1 MKFMH
6 LSDLHIGKRVNE
18 FSMIEDQTHILQKIL
33 ELAEKERPDAVL
45 IAGDVYD
52 KNLPTI
58 EGVNLLDDF
67 LSGLHERKIPVFMI
81 SGNHDSAER
90 LNFASRILRN
100 NEVYI
105 AGAYQGQITRYQM
118 MDGQGPVNIYL
129 LPFVK
134 PAIAAAY
141 HEGVES
147 YHDAVK
153 VILEAAKV
161 NQAERNILVAHQF
174 VTAGD
179 TSPEC
184 CDSENISVGG
194 LDNVDVSVF
203 EAFDYVALGHLHGPQ
218 RIGRDTVRYAGS
230 PLKYSFSET
239 NQKKSVTIITIDS
252 KEEIHQEYIPLVPLR
267 EMRKLKG
274 PIEELLNPKNYLKG
288 NTLDYIHATLTDEE
302 EIYDAI
308 GRIRSVYPNVMRIE
322 FENSKTKPQ
331 NQSKLSAEDVVK
343 KDPLWLFEEFFKQQ
357 NNVPMSEEQLEIM
370 TKLLAEQEVNP

>member
-18 FSMIEDQTHILQKIL
+18 FSMIEDQSYILQKIL
-33 ELAEKERPDAVL
+33 ELADEEKPDALL

-67 LSGLHERKIPVFMI
+67 LSGLHKRKIPVFMI
-81 SGNHDSAER
+81 SGNHDSADR

-100 NEVYI
+100 NDVYI
-105 AGAYQGQITRYQM
+105 AGTYQGEIARFTIK
-118 MDGQGPVNIYL
+118 DGHGPVNIYL

-134 PAIAAAY
+134 PAIASIY
-141 HEGVES
+141 HEGIES

-153 VILEAAKV
+153 AILGAVQINK
-161 NQAERNILVAHQF
+161 AERNILVAHQF

-184 CDSENISVGG
+184 SDSENISVGG
-194 LDNVDVSVF
+194 LDNVDASVF
-203 EAFDYVALGHLHGPQ
+203 DDFDYVALGHLHGPQ

-239 NQKKSVTIITIDS
+239 NQKKSVTMVTINS
-252 KEEIHQEYIPLVPLR
+252 KEEIKQEYIPLIPLR
-267 EMRKLKG
+267 DMRQLKG
-274 PIEELLNPKNYLKG
+274 PIDEILNPKNYRNG
-288 NTLDYIHATLTDEE
+288 STMDYIHVTLTDEE

-308 GRIRSVYPNVMRIE
+308 GRIRSIYPNVMRID
-322 FENSKTKPQ
+322 FDNSKTKP
-331 NQSKLSAEDVVK
+331 NETAKLVAEDVVR
-343 KDPLWLFEEFFKQQ
+343 KDPLSLFEEFFKNQ
-357 NNVPMSEEQLEIM
+357 NNVTMSDEQNEIM
-370 TKLLAEQEVNP
+370 KKLLFE

>member
-18 FSMIEDQTHILQKIL
+18 FSMIEDQIYILQKIL
-33 ELAEKERPDAVL
+33 ELADKEKPDAIL

-58 EGVNLLDDF
+58 DGVNLLDDF

-81 SGNHDSAER
+81 SGNHDSADR

-100 NEVYI
+100 NDVYI
-105 AGAYQGQITRYQM
+105 AGTYQGEIARFTIK
-118 MDGQGPVNIYL
+118 DGQGPVNIYL

-134 PAIAAAY
+134 PAIASVY

-153 VILEAAKV
+153 AILSAANVKK
-161 NQAERNILVAHQF
+161 AERNILVAHQF

-179 TSPEC
+179 ISPEC
-184 CDSENISVGG
+184 CDSENISVGW

-203 EAFDYVALGHLHGPQ
+203 DDFDYVALGHLHGPQ

-239 NQKKSVTIITIDS
+239 NQKKSVTMVTINN
-252 KEEIHQEYIPLVPLR
+252 KEEIIQEYIPLIPLR
-267 EMRKLKG
+267 DMRQLKG
-274 PIEELLNPKNYLKG
+274 PIDELLNPKNYKNG
-288 NTLDYIHATLTDEE
+288 NTMDYIHATLTDEE

-308 GRIRSVYPNVMRIE
+308 GRIRSIYPNVMRID
-322 FENSKTKPQ
+322 FDNSKTKP
-331 NQSKLSAEDVVK
+331 NETAKLAAEDIIR
-343 KDPLWLFEEFFKQQ
+343 KDPLWLFEEFFKNQ
-357 NNVPMSEEQLEIM
+357 NNVPMSDEQHEIM
-370 TKLLAEQEVNP
+370 KKLLMEQE

>member
-18 FSMIEDQTHILQKIL
+18 FSMIEDQTYILQKIL
-33 ELAEKERPDAVL
+33 ELADKEKPDAIL

-67 LSGLHERKIPVFMI
+67 LSGLHERRIPVFMI
-81 SGNHDSAER
+81 SGNHDSADR

-105 AGAYQGQITRYQM
+105 AGTYQGELARFTLK
-118 MDGQGPVNIYL
+118 DLHGPINIYL

-134 PAIAAAY
+134 PAIASVY

-147 YHDAVK
+147 HHDAVK
-153 VILEAAKV
+153 AILMAAKV
-161 NQAERNILVAHQF
+161 NKTERNILVAHQF

-179 TSPEC
+179 ISPEC

-203 EAFDYVALGHLHGPQ
+203 DDFDYVALGHLHGPQ
-218 RIGRDTVRYAGS
+218 KIGRDTVRYAGS
-230 PLKYSFSET
+230 PLKYSFSES
-239 NQKKSVTIITIDS
+239 NQKKSVTIITFDHKGKIG
-252 KEEIHQEYIPLVPLR
+252 QEYISLIPFR
-267 EMRKLKG
+267 DMRQLKG
-274 PIEELLNPKNYLKG
+274 PIDELLNPKNYKKG
-288 NTLDYIHATLTDEE
+288 NTMDYIHATLTDEE

-308 GRIRSVYPNVMRIE
+308 GRIRSIYPNVMRID
-322 FENSKTKPQ
+322 FDNSKTRP
-331 NQSKLSAEDVVK
+331 NETVKLAAEDVIR
-343 KDPLWLFEEFFKQQ
+343 KDPLWLFEEFFKNQ
-357 NNVPMSEEQLEIM
+357 NNVPMSDEQHEIM
-370 TKLLAEQEVNP
+370 KKLLLEQE

>member
-18 FSMIEDQTHILQKIL
+18 FSMIEDQTYILQKIL
-33 ELAEKERPDAVL
+33 ELAEKEKPDALL

-67 LSGLHERKIPVFMI
+67 LSGLHERRIPVFMI

-105 AGAYQGQITRYQM
+105 AGTYQGEITHFTLKDRY
-118 MDGQGPVNIYL
+118 GPVNIYL

-134 PAIAAAY
+134 PAIASVY
-141 HEGVES
+141 HGGIDT

-153 VILEAAKV
+153 VILSNAKV
-161 NQAERNILVAHQF
+161 DKAQRNILVAHQF
-174 VTAGD
+174 VTAGNI
-179 TSPEC
+179 SPEC

-203 EAFDYVALGHLHGPQ
+203 EDFDYVALGHLHGPQ

-239 NQKKSVTIITIDS
+239 NQKKSVTMVTIDTK
-252 KEEIHQEYIPLVPLR
+252 KEINQEYIPLIPLR
-267 EMRKLKG
+267 DLRQLKG
-274 PIEELLNPKNYLKG
+274 PIDELLNPKNYKNG
-288 NTLDYIHATLTDEE
+288 NTRDYIHATLTDEE

-308 GRIRSVYPNVMRIE
+308 GRIRSIYPNVMRID
-322 FENSKTKPQ
+322 FDNSKTKP
-331 NQSKLSAEDVVK
+331 SETAKLAAEDVVR
-343 KDPLWLFEEFFKQQ
+343 KDPLSLFAEFFQNQ
-357 NNVPMSEEQLEIM
+357 NNVPMSGEQKDIM
-370 TKLLAEQEVNP
+370 RKLLFE